1 MYAYADFVVIHYT
14 YIESIEDGGTNK
26 SYTYMYVKI
35 DKKKVRYFCV
45 MWVIYNQCECLVLIN
60 VNATFCT

>member
-1 MYAYADFVVIHYT
+1 MYAYADYFVVVIHYT

-35 DKKKVRYFCV
+35 DKKKCD
-45 MWVIYNQCECLVLIN
+45 IS
-60 VNATFCT
+60 A

>member
-1 MYAYADFVVIHYT
+1 MFLLKPVNAYCSMYAYADYFVVVIHYT

-35 DKKKVRYFCV
+35 DKKSAIFLRDVGD
-45 MWVIYNQCECLVLIN
+45 L
-60 VNATFCT
+60 

>member
-1 MYAYADFVVIHYT
+1 MYAYADYFT

-35 DKKKVRYFCV
+35 DKKSAIFLRDVGD
-45 MWVIYNQCECLVLIN
+45 L
-60 VNATFCT
+60 